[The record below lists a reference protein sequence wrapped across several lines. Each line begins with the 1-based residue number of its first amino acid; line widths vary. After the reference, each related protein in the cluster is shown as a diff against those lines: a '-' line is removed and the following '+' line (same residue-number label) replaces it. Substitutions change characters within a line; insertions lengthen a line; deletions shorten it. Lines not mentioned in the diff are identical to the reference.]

1 MSRKSLAVGATSAA
15 AVAALAAAL
24 LTTAQGAAPPA
35 SRSAAPPASRPT
47 AASAAKSSPVRTATL
62 TMAEPKTAA
71 TTASPV
77 ISQISGNGG
86 VINFTGQASSIALNQ
101 LQGLATDA
109 SGDIYVANS
118 YDNQVG
124 EISAPSTWTPENILG
139 PDTGDL
145 GWSNVQNA
153 SSVGDSTVTPTTA
166 DGQSAINWT
175 WSDPEPDTWIQIA
188 PSLNTGTTYTAS
200 ITMTG
205 QGQVYLDFY
214 NGDSD
219 YTSNTVTLSSTPQTV
234 SVTIT
239 AQTSWTPLQ
248 IRTPAGVSQSNL
260 NVTAWNASIVS
271 DPPTLTGKATL
282 IAGQDEWVTSHG
294 FGGQL
299 LDLGNGGPAVDAT
312 LNTPSAVAVDSNG
325 DVFIADTENNM
336 VREVTP
342 GGIIRTVAG
351 NGRPGYSGDGGPAVF
366 ASLDNPSGVAVNA
379 QGDLFIADTVN
390 NVIREVTPNGIIHT
404 IAGDPADGWKYGRG
418 GPLGGGYAGDG
429 GPAADALLQHPQG
442 LAVDSNGD
450 LFIAD
455 TGNSVIREINTSGII
470 TTVAGE
476 GGKFGDSGDGGQA
489 TSALLDAPADVA
501 VDAAGDLYIA
511 DTGNNALREVSSSGV
526 ISTLAGGN
534 GEGNDGQGGP
544 ASQAQLDTPE
554 SVAVDSTT
562 GDVYVTS
569 RSGVLDQITGLA
581 PTS

>member
-1 MSRKSLAVGATSAA
+1 
-15 AVAALAAAL
+15 
-24 LTTAQGAAPPA
+24 
-35 SRSAAPPASRPT
+35 
-47 AASAAKSSPVRTATL
+47 
-62 TMAEPKTAA
+62 MAEARTAA
-71 TTASPV
+71 TPASPV
-77 ISQISGNGG
+77 ITQISGNGG
-86 VINFTGQASSIALNQ
+86 AINFTGQASNVGLNQ

-109 SGDIYVANS
+109 SGDLYVANT

-124 EISAPSTWTPENILG
+124 EISAPSTWTPENFLG

-153 SSVGDSTVTPTTA
+153 SSTGDSTVTPTTA

-175 WSDPEPDTWIQIA
+175 WSEVEPDTWIQIA
-188 PSLNTGTTYTAS
+188 PSLTTGDTYTAS

-219 YTSNTVTLSSTPQTV
+219 YTSQTVTLSGTPQTV

-248 IRTPAGVSQSNL
+248 IRTPADSSQSSI
-260 NVTAWNASIVS
+260 NVTAWGASIVS
-271 DPPTLTGKATL
+271 NPPTLTGTATL
-282 IAGQDEWVTSHG
+282 IAGEDEWVTSHSPRG
-294 FGGQL
+294 RL

-312 LNTPSAVAVDSNG
+312 LNTPSAVAVDGKG

-336 VREVTP
+336 VREVNP
-342 GGIIRTVAG
+342 DGVIRTVAG
-351 NGRPGYSGDGGPAVF
+351 TGRPGYSGDGGPAVR
-366 ASLDNPSGVAVNA
+366 ARLDNPSGLAVNA

-390 NVIREVTPNGIIHT
+390 NVIREVTPDGIIRT
-404 IAGDPADGWKYGRG
+404 IAGDPADARKYGRG

-442 LAVDSNGD
+442 LAVDSKGD

-455 TGNSVIREINTSGII
+455 TGNSVIREITPNGII
-470 TTVAGE
+470 ETVAGE

-489 TSALLDAPADVA
+489 TSAVLDAPTDVA

-534 GEGNDGQGGP
+534 GEGNGGQGGP

-554 SVAVDSTT
+554 SVAVDSST

-569 RSGVLDQITGLA
+569 RAGVLDQITGLPA
-581 PTS
+581 TS

>member
-1 MSRKSLAVGATSAA
+1 MSRKSLAVGAASAA

-24 LTTAQGAAPPA
+24 LTTAHGAAP
-35 SRSAAPPASRPT
+35 SASRP
-47 AASAAKSSPVRTATL
+47 AAAPAAKSAQVRTTAL
-62 TMAEPKTAA
+62 TMVKPRNAGTA
-71 TTASPV
+71 TSPV

-86 VINFTGQASSIALNQ
+86 VLNFTGQASSIALNQ

-109 SGDIYVANS
+109 SGDVYVANT

-153 SSVGDSTVTPTTA
+153 SSTGDSTVTPTTA

-188 PSLNTGTTYTAS
+188 PSLNTGTSYTAS

-219 YTSNTVTLSSTPQTV
+219 YTSSTVTLSSTPQTV

-239 AQTSWTPLQ
+239 AQTDWTPLQ

-271 DPPTLTGKATL
+271 NPPTLTGKATL
-282 IAGQDEWVTSHG
+282 IAGKDEWVTSHG
-294 FGGQL
+294 FGGRL
-299 LDLGNGGPAVDAT
+299 LNLGNGGPGADAT
-312 LNTPSAVAVDSNG
+312 LNTPSAVAVDKSG

-336 VREVTP
+336 IREVTP
-342 GGIIRTVAG
+342 NGIIRTVAG
-351 NGRPGYSGDGGPAVF
+351 TGRPGYTGDGGPAVF

-390 NVIREVTPNGIIHT
+390 NVIREVTPNGIIQT
-404 IAGDPADGWKYGRG
+404 IAGNPAGAGKHGRG
-418 GPLGGGYAGDG
+418 GPLGGGYTGDG

-455 TGNSVIREINTSGII
+455 TGNSVIREISTSGII

-476 GGKFGDSGDGGQA
+476 GGQFGDSGDGGQA
-489 TSALLDAPADVA
+489 TSALLDAPTDVA

-534 GEGNDGQGGP
+534 GEGNSGQGGP

>member
-1 MSRKSLAVGATSAA
+1 MSRKLLAVGAASAA

-35 SRSAAPPASRPT
+35 SRSGAAPT
-47 AASAAKSSPVRTATL
+47 ANSAPVRTAAL
-62 TMAEPKTAA
+62 TMIKPRNAGTA
-71 TTASPV
+71 TSPV

-86 VINFTGQASSIALNQ
+86 VLNFTGQASSVALNQ
-101 LQGLATDA
+101 LQGLATDP

-188 PSLNTGTTYTAS
+188 PSLNTGTSYTAS

-248 IRTPAGVSQSNL
+248 IRTPAGVSQSDL

-271 DPPTLTGKATL
+271 NPPTLTGKATL
-282 IAGQDEWVTSHG
+282 IAGKDEWVTSHG

-299 LDLGNGGPAVDAT
+299 LDLGNGGPAVNAT
-312 LNTPSAVAVDSNG
+312 LNTPSAVAVDSQG

-336 VREVTP
+336 IREVTP
-342 GGIIRTVAG
+342 DGIIRTVAG
-351 NGRPGYSGDGGPAVF
+351 TGRPGYSGDGGPAVF

-404 IAGDPADGWKYGRG
+404 IAGNPADGRG
-418 GPLGGGYAGDG
+418 GPRGGGYAGDG
-429 GPAADALLQHPQG
+429 GPAANALLQHPQG

-476 GGKFGDSGDGGQA
+476 GGQFGYSGNGGPA
-489 TSALLDAPADVA
+489 TSAALDAPTDVA

-511 DTGNNALREVSSSGV
+511 DTGNNALREVSTSGV

-534 GEGNDGQGGP
+534 GEGNNGQGGP

>member
-1 MSRKSLAVGATSAA
+1 MSRKSLAVGAASVA

-24 LTTAQGAAPPA
+24 VTAVHGAAPPA
-35 SRSAAPPASRPT
+35 SRSAA
-47 AASAAKSSPVRTATL
+47 ASAAKSAPVRTATL
-62 TMAEPKTAA
+62 TMAEAKKAA
-71 TTASPV
+71 TATSPV
-77 ISQISGNGG
+77 IQQISGNGG
-86 VINFTGQASSIALNQ
+86 VLNFTGQASAVALNQ

-109 SGDIYVANS
+109 AGDVYVANT

-153 SSVGDSTVTPTTA
+153 SSTGNSTVTPTTA

-188 PSLNTGTTYTAS
+188 PSLNTGTTYIAS

-219 YTSNTVTLSSTPQTV
+219 YTSKTVTLSSTPQTV

-239 AQTSWTPLQ
+239 AETDWTPLQ
-248 IRTPAGVSQSNL
+248 IRTPAGVSQSSL
-260 NVTAWNASIVS
+260 NVTAYDASIVS
-271 DPPTLTGKATL
+271 NPPTLTGKATL
-282 IAGQDEWVTSHG
+282 IAGKDEWVTSHSTR
-294 FGGQL
+294 GQL
-299 LDLGNGGPAVDAT
+299 LDLGNNGPAVNAT
-312 LNTPSAVAVDSNG
+312 LNTPSAVAVDGKG

-342 GGIIRTVAG
+342 NGIIRTVAG

-404 IAGDPADGWKYGRG
+404 IAGNPFGGWKHGHGGRG

-429 GPAADALLQHPQG
+429 GSAADALLQHPQG
-442 LAVDSNGD
+442 LALDSKGD

-455 TGNSVIREINTSGII
+455 TGNSVIREISTSGII

-476 GGKFGDSGDGGQA
+476 GRQFGDSGDGGAA
-489 TSALLDAPADVA
+489 TSALLDAPTDVA

-511 DTGNNALREVSSSGV
+511 DTGNNALREVSSTGV

-534 GEGNDGQGGP
+534 GEGNSGQGGA

-554 SVAVDSTT
+554 SVAVDSST

>member
-1 MSRKSLAVGATSAA
+1 MSRKSFAVAA
-15 AVAALAAAL
+15 ASAVAIAALAAGLAAAAL
-24 LTTAQGAAPPA
+24 AGTPSA
-35 SRSAAPPASRPT
+35 SRSAAAPT
-47 AASAAKSSPVRTATL
+47 VKKAVVRTATL
-62 TMAEPKTAA
+62 TMAKAKTAA
-71 TTASPV
+71 TATSPV

-86 VINFTGQASSIALNQ
+86 VLNFTGQASSVALNQ

-109 SGDIYVANS
+109 SGNVYVANT

-124 EISAPSTWTPENILG
+124 EISAPSTWTPENFLG
-139 PDTGDL
+139 PDTGSL

-153 SSVGDSTVTPTTA
+153 SSTGDSTVTPTTYN
-166 DGQSAINWT
+166 GQSAINWT
-175 WSDPEPDTWIQIA
+175 WSEVQPDTWIQIA
-188 PSLNTGTTYTAS
+188 PSLTTGDTYTAS
-200 ITMTG
+200 ITLAG

-219 YTSNTVTLSSTPQTV
+219 YTSQTVTLSSTPQTV

-248 IRTPAGVSQSNL
+248 IRTPAGSSQSSID
-260 NVTAWNASIVS
+260 VTAWNASVVS

-282 IAGQDEWVTSHG
+282 IAGKDEWVTSHSA
-294 FGGQL
+294 GGRL
-299 LDLGNGGPAVDAT
+299 LDLGNGQPAVDAT
-312 LNTPSAVAVDSNG
+312 LNTPSAVAVNDNG

-342 GGIIRTVAG
+342 DGIIHTVAG
-351 NGRPGYSGDGGPAVF
+351 TGRPGYSGDGGPAVD
-366 ASLDNPSGVAVNA
+366 ARLDNPSGLAVNA

-390 NVIREVTPNGIIHT
+390 NVIREVTPDGIIHT
-404 IAGDPADGWKYGRG
+404 IAGDPANTKHGRG

-429 GPAADALLQHPQG
+429 GPAIDALLQHPQG
-442 LAVDSNGD
+442 LAVDSKGD

-455 TGNSVIREINTSGII
+455 TGNSVIREITPSGII

-489 TSALLDAPADVA
+489 TSATLSAPTDVA

-534 GEGNDGQGGP
+534 GEGNGGQGGP

-554 SVAVDSTT
+554 SVAVDSST

-569 RSGVLDQITGLA
+569 RSGVLDQITGLPA
-581 PTS
+581 TS

>member
-1 MSRKSLAVGATSAA
+1 MSRKSLAVGAASAA
-15 AVAALAAAL
+15 AAAALAAAL
-24 LTTAQGAAPPA
+24 TTAVQSSGPSA
-35 SRSAAPPASRPT
+35 SRSPAD
-47 AASAAKSSPVRTATL
+47 SAAKNAPVRTATL
-62 TMAEPKTAA
+62 TMAEAKTAG
-71 TTASPV
+71 TPASPV
-77 ISQISGNGG
+77 ITQISGNGG
-86 VINFTGQASSIALNQ
+86 ALNFTGQASNVALNQ

-109 SGDIYVANS
+109 AGDVYVANT

-124 EISAPSTWTPENILG
+124 EISAPSTWTPENFLG

-153 SSVGDSTVTPTTA
+153 SSTGDSTVTPTTA
-166 DGQSAINWT
+166 NGQSAINWT
-175 WSDPEPDTWIQIA
+175 WSEVEPDTWIQIA
-188 PSLNTGTTYTAS
+188 PSLNTGDTYTAS
-200 ITMTG
+200 VTLTG

-219 YTSNTVTLSSTPQTV
+219 YTSQTITLSSTPQTL

-248 IRTPAGVSQSNL
+248 IRTPANSSQSSI
-260 NVTAWNASIVS
+260 NVTAWGASIVS
-271 DPPTLTGKATL
+271 NPPTLTGTATL
-282 IAGQDEWVTSHG
+282 IAGKDEWVTSHSPRG
-294 FGGQL
+294 RL
-299 LDLGNGGPAVDAT
+299 LDLGNGGPAVNAT
-312 LNTPSAVAVDSNG
+312 LNTPSAVAVDGNG

-342 GGIIRTVAG
+342 NGIIRTVAG
-351 NGRPGYSGDGGPAVF
+351 TGRPGYSGDGGPAVR
-366 ASLDNPSGVAVNA
+366 ARLDNPSGLAVNA

-390 NVIREVTPNGIIHT
+390 NVIREVTPDGIIRT
-404 IAGDPADGWKYGRG
+404 IAGDPADARKYGRG
-418 GPLGGGYAGDG
+418 GPLGGGFAGDG

-442 LAVDSNGD
+442 LAVDSKGD

-455 TGNSVIREINTSGII
+455 TGNSVIREITPSGEI

-489 TSALLDAPADVA
+489 TSALLQAPTDVA

-526 ISTLAGGN
+526 ISTLAGGSAN
-534 GEGNDGQGGP
+534 GEGNGGQGGP

-554 SVAVDSTT
+554 SVAVDSST

-569 RSGVLDQITGLA
+569 RSGVLDQITGLPA
-581 PTS
+581 TS

>member
-1 MSRKSLAVGATSAA
+1 MSRKLLAVGAASAA
-15 AVAALAAAL
+15 AVAALAVGLTAA
-24 LTTAQGAAPPA
+24 AQGAAPSA
-35 SRSAAPPASRPT
+35 SRSATP
-47 AASAAKSSPVRTATL
+47 AASGKSVPVRTAEL
-62 TMAEPKTAA
+62 TMTEARIAA
-71 TTASPV
+71 TTSSPV
-77 ISQISGNGG
+77 ITQISGNGG
-86 VINFTGQASSIALNQ
+86 LINFTGQASDVALNQ

-109 SGDIYVANS
+109 AGDLYVANT
-118 YDNQVG
+118 YDNQIG
-124 EISAPSTWTPENILG
+124 EISAPSTWTPENLLG

-153 SSVGDSTVTPTTA
+153 SSVGDSTVTPTTV

-188 PSLNTGTTYTAS
+188 PSLTIGTTYTAS
-200 ITMTG
+200 ITLTG

-219 YTSNTVTLSSTPQTV
+219 YTSQTVTLSSTPQTV

-248 IRTPAGVSQSNL
+248 IRTPAGTSQSDL
-260 NVTAWNASIVS
+260 NVTAWGASVVS

-282 IAGQDEWVTSHG
+282 IAGEDEWVTSHG
-294 FGGQL
+294 SGGAL

-312 LNTPSAVAVDSNG
+312 LNTPSAVAVDANG

-342 GGIIRTVAG
+342 DGIIHTVAG
-351 NGRPGYSGDGGPAVF
+351 TGQPGYSGDGGPATD
-366 ASLDNPSGVAVNA
+366 ARLDNPSGLAVDA

-390 NVIREVTPNGIIHT
+390 NVIREVTPDGIIRT
-404 IAGDPADGWKYGRG
+404 IAGDPADAGKYGRG
-418 GPLGGGYAGDG
+418 GPLGGGYSGDG

-442 LAVDSNGD
+442 LAVDSKGD
-450 LFIAD
+450 LFVAD
-455 TGNSVIREINTSGII
+455 TGNSVIREIMASGNI

-489 TSALLDAPADVA
+489 TSATLDAPTDVA

-511 DTGNNALREVSSSGV
+511 DTGNNALREVSSSGG

-534 GEGNDGQGGP
+534 GEGNAGQGGL

-581 PTS
+581 ATS